1 MKIAD
6 VILNRVNR
14 DYLLPSIQREFVWL
28 KNAQEKKIE
37 KLFDSI
43 MQEYPIG
50 TILTWGIDKDPNA
63 EYIKWELYQFVQD
76 YDKDNPHNE
85 LASTNGYNKLYLLL
99 DGQQRISAMNIGL
112 RGKYAFTRY
121 NKKRE
126 FKLYLDLFADLEN
139 DSDNTYGAKYQF
151 DFRES
156 SEGQEGELWFEVGKV
171 LDFRDEGTEDFK
183 EAYDDF
189 VREKARNPDETPNKD
204 LIKRAKSTLG
214 QLHKVI
220 CSDDVIQEKIVL
232 TNDDEKVLNIFVRT
246 NDGGVKLEKADLLL
260 SYMESNRTLFH
271 PKGARQEI
279 FDFVD
284 LLNKEEL
291 HKPNYS
297 FSKDDVL
304 KACLVLSNLEVQ
316 YKIKNFNS
324 DNLAII
330 SSHWDMVKKYLTL
343 TVKLIAQYGFKS
355 LNIVSQNALIP
366 IAYYLKKNN
375 HSDTFV
381 ASQTNEHISVKT
393 EIIKWFVKA
402 QLTGAFGGSSD
413 ATLKSI
419 RSDIDEG
426 KSFRE
431 INLGRTIYSDDI
443 EKWLTREGYRSRL
456 SHLLLMMVT
465 ETRYW
470 EDCHQ
475 DHIFPISKFKESVY
489 DNLGLNSQ
497 DKRFYSQHANS
508 IANLH
513 LLNSSVNIAK
523 SDNDFIDWSADKNK
537 TFLEASQIPLDIDLG
552 FRNFKQFIERRNE
565 QLTALLLNKLQ

>member
-85 LASTNGYNKLYLLL
+85 LASTNGYNKVFLLL

-112 RGKYAFTRY
+112 RGKYSFTRY
-121 NKKRE
+121 NRKRE
-126 FKLYLDLFADLEN
+126 YKLYLNLFADLEN
-139 DSDNTYGAKYQF
+139 DPDNTYGAKYQF
-151 DFRES
+151 DFKENNA
-156 SEGQEGELWFEVGKV
+156 GKEGELWFEVGKV
-171 LDFRDEGTEDFK
+171 LDYRDQGTEDFK
-183 EAYDDF
+183 EAYDDY
-189 VREKARNPDETPNKD
+189 VRDNSPNKD
-204 LIKRAKSTLG
+204 FIKRAKSALG

-220 CSDDVIQEKIVL
+220 CSDDVIQEKIVM
-232 TNDDEKVLNIFVRT
+232 TDDEEKVLNIFVRT

-260 SYMESNRTLFH
+260 SYMESNRALFR

-284 LLNKEEL
+284 QLNKEEL
-291 HKPNYS
+291 HKPNYG
-297 FSKDDVL
+297 FGKDEVL
-304 KACLVLSNLEVQ
+304 KACLVLSDLEVQ

-330 SSHWDMVKKYLTL
+330 SGHWNLVKKYLNL
-343 TVKLIAQYGFKS
+343 TVKLLAEYGFLS
-355 LNIVSQNALIP
+355 QNIVSQNALIP
-366 IAYYLKKNN
+366 IAYYLKKYN
-375 HSDTFV
+375 HSDAFI
-381 ASQTNEHISVKT
+381 ASQTNQDLAEKAEV
-393 EIIKWFVKA
+393 IKWFVKA
-402 QLTGAFGGSSD
+402 QLTGAFGSSSD
-413 ATLKSI
+413 ATLKTI
-419 RSDIDEG
+419 RTAISEG
-426 KSFRE
+426 KKFSD
-431 INLGRTIYSDDI
+431 INLGRKIDQDDVN
-443 EKWLTREGYRSRL
+443 KWLDREKYRSRL
-456 SHLLLMMVT
+456 SHLLLMITT

-475 DHIFPISKFKESVY
+475 DHIFPRSKFKESVY
-489 DNLGLNSQ
+489 AELGLDERQ
-497 DKRFYSQHANS
+497 KHFYEQHADS

-513 LLNSSVNIAK
+513 LLNGSVNIKK
-523 SDNDFIDWSADKNK
+523 SDNDFIDWSADQNRA
-537 TFLEASQIPLDIDLG
+537 FLEASQIPLDMDLV
-552 FRNFKQFIERRNE
+552 FKNFEEFVKRRE
-565 QLTALLLNKLQ
+565 EMLTNLLLEKLQ